1 MAVCVLTTSPANQ
14 SAAAINLRL
23 AFLQAL
29 TDLVIRQMSAR
40 QTPFRSH
47 SNLTVTLRVPA
58 ASSTLSMA
66 TAPATAPA
74 TALATATRIA
84 KKPMQIRLTV

>member
-1 MAVCVLTTSPANQ
+1 MLTTSPANQ
-14 SAAAINLRL
+14 SAAAILSRL
-23 AFLQAL
+23 ALLQAL
-29 TDLVIRQMSAR
+29 TDLVIWQMSAH
-40 QTPFRSH
+40 QTPSRSH

-66 TAPATAPA
+66 TAPATA
-74 TALATATRIA
+74 TRLA

>member
-1 MAVCVLTTSPANQ
+1 MAVCVPTTSPANQ
-14 SAAAINLRL
+14 SAAAIQSRL

-29 TDLVIRQMSAR
+29 ADLVIRQMSAH

-47 SNLTVTLRVPA
+47 SNLTVTLRVPE

-74 TALATATRIA
+74 TATRIA
-84 KKPMQIRLTV
+84 KKTMQIRLTV